1 MLMQTPLVPENE
13 RLRLDA
19 LRRLAVLDTPA
30 EERFDRITR
39 MARNMFDVPIALVS
53 LVDENRQWF
62 KSCCGLPVFETPRD
76 ISFCGH
82 AILGETLFVVEDAS
96 QDTRFADNPLV
107 TGEPHI
113 RFYAGHPLEVGNGLK
128 LGTLCIIDR
137 KPRILGQREKAL
149 LSDLASMVESELQ
162 AIQMATIDELT
173 GITNRRGFMLLGEKS
188 LQYAFRVRLPLS
200 LLFLDLNHFK
210 AINDKFGHDIGD
222 DALRQMAE
230 ILCNVFRDADI
241 FARLGGDEFVV
252 LLPGSGSEHCQRIQE
267 RLNQALENFNT
278 NSEKP
283 YQLSCSIGIVEYDA
297 TTAPDINMLLCLA
310 DDEMYCCKQAIKKG

>member
-1 MLMQTPLVPENE
+1 MQTPLVPENE

-188 LQYAFRVRLPLS
+188 LQYAFRVKLPLS

-210 AINDKFGHDIGD
+210 EINDKFGHDIGD

-252 LLPGSGSEHCQRIQE
+252 LLPGSGSEHGQRTLK
-267 RLNQALENFNT
+267 RLNQALKNFNA
-278 NSEKP
+278 NSGKP

-310 DDEMYCCKQAIKKG
+310 DDEMYCCKKSIKKG

>member
-1 MLMQTPLVPENE
+1 MQSPVIPDNE

-19 LRRLAVLDTPA
+19 LRRLAVLDSPA

-62 KSCCGLPVFETPRD
+62 KSCCGLPVLETPRD

-82 AILGETLFVVEDAS
+82 AILGEGLFVVEDAA
-96 QDTRFADNPLV
+96 QDPRFSDNPLV

-137 KPRILGQREKAL
+137 EPRVLSQRDQAL
-149 LSDLASMVESELQ
+149 LADLASMVESELQ
-162 AIQMATIDELT
+162 AVQRATIDELT
-173 GITNRRGFMLLGEKS
+173 GITNRRGFMLLAEKS
-188 LQYAFRVRLPLS
+188 LQYAFRVKHPVS

-210 AINDKFGHDIGD
+210 AINDNLGHDIGD

-230 ILCNVFRDADI
+230 LLCHVFRDADI
-241 FARLGGDEFVV
+241 FARLGGDEFVA
-252 LLPGSGSEHCQRIQE
+252 LLPGTGNEHYQRIQE
-267 RLNQALENFNT
+267 RFYQALEHFNA
-278 NSEKP
+278 SSGKP
-283 YQLSCSIGIVEYDA
+283 YQLSCSVGIVGYDA
-297 TTAPDINMLLCLA
+297 TTPPDLELLLRLA
-310 DDEMYCCKQAIKKG
+310 DEKMYTCKSAR

>member
-1 MLMQTPLVPENE
+1 MQTPVVPENE
-13 RLRLDA
+13 RQRLDA

-62 KSCCGLPVFETPRD
+62 KSCCGLPVLETSRD

-96 QDTRFADNPLV
+96 QDPRFADNPLV

-137 KPRILGQREKAL
+137 KPRIFGQREKAL

-173 GITNRRGFMLLGEKS
+173 GITNRRGFMLLAEKN
-188 LQYAFRVRLPLS
+188 LQYAFRAKIPTS

-210 AINDKFGHDIGD
+210 AINDKFGSVPI
-222 DALRQMAE
+222 M
-230 ILCNVFRDADI
+230 C
-241 FARLGGDEFVV
+241 
-252 LLPGSGSEHCQRIQE
+252 
-267 RLNQALENFNT
+267 
-278 NSEKP
+278 
-283 YQLSCSIGIVEYDA
+283 
-297 TTAPDINMLLCLA
+297 
-310 DDEMYCCKQAIKKG
+310 